1 MLKRFFALFI
11 FVAFSLVNLF
21 GQSREDILLLKEH
34 NFENKHFDKRE
45 VVYGFGNNK
54 SKSPIYHVF
63 SASMFVYQKCLS
75 AVVARSCAF
84 EPSCSAY
91 SKALIKEYGLFKG
104 IICTTDRLMRCNRIA
119 IAGKS
124 PTYFDIKSG
133 KHFETTL
140 IYSSKQSKE

>member
-11 FVAFSLVNLF
+11 LMFFSLINLF
-21 GQSREDILLLKEH
+21 AQSKEDILLLKEH
-34 NFENKHFDKRE
+34 NFENKNFDKRE
-45 VVYGFGNNK
+45 VVYGFGHNN

-75 AVVARSCAF
+75 AVVSRSCAF
-84 EPSCSAY
+84 TPSCSAY

-124 PTYFDIKSG
+124 PTYFDMHNG
-133 KHFETTL
+133 KHFENIL